1 MNDVLFVEHASE
13 IGGGQIVFLELLDA
27 AVDVGMTVGAA
38 YPEGGRLERVIEGRF
53 TGLAEAIKVAE
64 IRMTNGRKGLVDILG
79 FAFSWVPFMRHW
91 PRLRRY
97 RLWYVNGGRVL
108 LAMAVAALFCRRHIV
123 YHAHIVHGRLEKSLL
138 LLLARAGLLKVVV
151 CPSNFVRNDLI
162 AFNAWFARPGRCE
175 VIENPLAQAF
185 GALPF
190 VDRFGPGHE
199 AVRVIG
205 VVGKVSPT
213 KGHDLVC
220 EVARAL
226 PDLRF
231 HFIGGTLPGD
241 EAYVDR
247 LKRTAPPNVTFVGE
261 VSDVRATI
269 DALRIQVSLV
279 PSRIAESFGLVAIES
294 MACSCIT
301 LGSERGALPEIARL
315 TGMVAFDIDAPR
327 SLEARLRELM
337 SSDARTLCELARNQH
352 HHATERYA
360 LTRFQSEVAHL
371 LMSL

>member
-1 MNDVLFVEHASE
+1 MTAVLFVEHASE
-13 IGGGQIVFLELLDA
+13 IGGGQIVFLELLNAAADA
-27 AVDVGMTVGAA
+27 GMTVGAA
-38 YPEGGRLERVIEGRF
+38 FPEGGRLERVIEGRYA
-53 TGLAEAIKVAE
+53 GQVEVINVAE
-64 IRMTNGRKGLVDILG
+64 IRMTNGRKGLADILR
-79 FAFSWVPFMRHW
+79 FAFSWAPFVRHW
-91 PRLRRY
+91 PRFRRY
-97 RLWYVNGGRVL
+97 PLWYVNGGRVL

-138 LLLARAGLLKVVV
+138 LLLARAGFLKKVV
-151 CPSNFVRNDLI
+151 CPSNFVRNDLV
-162 AFNAWFARPGRCE
+162 AFNTWFAGPGHCE
-175 VIENPLAQAF
+175 VIENPLAQDF

-199 AVRVIG
+199 AVRVIS

-220 EVARAL
+220 EVARGL

-241 EAYVDR
+241 EAYVDG

-269 DALRIQVSLV
+269 DALGIQVSLV

-301 LGSERGALPEIARL
+301 MGSERGALPEIARL
-315 TGMVAFDIDAPR
+315 TGMLVFDIDAPR
-327 SLEARLRELM
+327 SLEARLRELL
-337 SSDARTLCELARNQH
+337 SREAQTLCVLARHQH
-352 HHATERYA
+352 HHATRRYA
-360 LTRFQSEVAHL
+360 LTRFKGDVVNFL
-371 LMSL
+371 TSL